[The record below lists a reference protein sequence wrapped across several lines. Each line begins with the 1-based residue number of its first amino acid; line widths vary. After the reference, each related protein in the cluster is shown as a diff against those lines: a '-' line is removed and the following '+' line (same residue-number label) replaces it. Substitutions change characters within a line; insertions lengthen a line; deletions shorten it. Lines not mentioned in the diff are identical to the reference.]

1 MPDSR
6 GFRSDRNRAISRLEI
21 RTVGHEEDTVDTGER
36 GRQRRTRLLEVTYMD
51 IDLVAEERR
60 RLLRIAHKNGGAFAT
75 SNQAFGD
82 SRPNVPRA
90 ADDQTLHVRRLQ
102 PLSTSSANRF

>member
-36 GRQRRTRLLEVTYMD
+36 GRQRRTRLLEV
-51 IDLVAEERR
+51 
-60 RLLRIAHKNGGAFAT
+60 
-75 SNQAFGD
+75 S
-82 SRPNVPRA
+82 
-90 ADDQTLHVRRLQ
+90 
-102 PLSTSSANRF
+102 